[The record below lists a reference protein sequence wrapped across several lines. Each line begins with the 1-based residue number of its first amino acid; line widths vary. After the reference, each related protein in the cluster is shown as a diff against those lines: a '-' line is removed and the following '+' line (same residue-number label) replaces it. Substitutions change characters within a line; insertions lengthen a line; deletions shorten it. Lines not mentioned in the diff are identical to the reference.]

1 MEKKLYL
8 ISLGCPKN
16 LVDSEVMLGLL
27 AEDGYRVCSSPEEA
41 DLLLVNTCG
50 FIQPA
55 VEESIDEILSLGQV
69 KVRHPAVKLVVTG
82 CLVQRYGEQ
91 LKEQLSEVDL
101 FIGTDGFQD
110 IAAAIKR
117 SEQGRKPPSMPLK
130 PLYIMDSSVPR
141 QISTPRHRAYLK
153 ISEGCLNRCAFCLI
167 PSLRGGLRS
176 RPITDLIVEAKHLEE
191 QGVKEMTLVGQDLTA
206 YGLDLGRNHP
216 VLTDLIEHLLAA
228 CNIPW
233 IRLLYLYPG
242 RLGEDLLRLMA
253 AEPRLL
259 SYLDLPLQ
267 HVSDSVL
274 KRMNRPFGRSHVFDV
289 VEKIRQIVPQAA
301 IRTTFMVGFPGE
313 TEKDV
318 RCLENFMTACR
329 LDHVGIFTYSNEE
342 GCAAERLPNQCS
354 EEEKEERR
362 DRLMEIQVAISLEKN
377 QKRVGSTVEVLV
389 EGVSPETDLL
399 LEGRARFQAPEIDG
413 RIYITD
419 GHCNGGDLVNVEI
432 TEAYTYDLAG
442 RIV

>member
-1 MEKKLYL
+1 MEKKLNL
-8 ISLGCPKN
+8 VSLGCPKN

-27 AEDGYRVCSSPEEA
+27 AKDGYSVCSSPEEA

-55 VEESIDEILSLGQV
+55 VEESIDEILNLGQV
-69 KVRHPAVKLVVTG
+69 KKRRPGVRLVVTG

-91 LKEQLSEVDL
+91 LREQLPEVDL

-110 IAAAIKR
+110 IVAAIKR
-117 SEQGRKPPSMPLK
+117 SEQGCEPPSIPLK
-130 PLYIMDSSVPR
+130 PLYVMDSSVSR

-176 RPITDLIVEAKHLEE
+176 RPVADLILEAKWLAA

-216 VLTDLIEHLLAA
+216 ALTDLIEQLLAA
-228 CNIPW
+228 CDIPW

-242 RLGEDLLRLMA
+242 RLDDDLLRLMA

-274 KRMNRPFGRSHVFDV
+274 KRMNRPFGRAHVLDV
-289 VEKIRQIVPQAA
+289 VEKIRQIVPRAA
-301 IRTTFMVGFPGE
+301 IRTTLMVGFPGE
-313 TEKDV
+313 SEKDV
-318 RCLENFMTACR
+318 RCLEDFMTAGR
-329 LDHVGIFTYSNEE
+329 LDHVGIFTYCNEE
-342 GCAAERLPNQCS
+342 GCAA
-354 EEEKEERR
+354 
-362 DRLMEIQVAISLEKN
+362 
-377 QKRVGSTVEVLV
+377 
-389 EGVSPETDLL
+389 
-399 LEGRARFQAPEIDG
+399 
-413 RIYITD
+413 
-419 GHCNGGDLVNVEI
+419 
-432 TEAYTYDLAG
+432 
-442 RIV
+442 

>member
-1 MEKKLYL
+1 MKKKLYL
-8 ISLGCPKN
+8 VSLGCPKN

-69 KVRHPAVKLVVTG
+69 KVHHPAVKLVVTG
-82 CLVQRYGEQ
+82 CLVQRYGRQLREQ
-91 LKEQLSEVDL
+91 LPEVDL

-110 IAAAIKR
+110 ISAAIKR
-117 SEQGRKPPSMPLK
+117 LEQGRKPSSIPVK

-141 QISTPRHRAYLK
+141 QISTPWHRAYLK

-176 RPITDLIVEAKHLEE
+176 RPVADLVLEAKRLEG
-191 QGVKEMTLVGQDLTA
+191 QGVKEMTLVAQDLTA

-216 VLTDLIEHLLAA
+216 VLTDLLEQLLAA

-253 AEPRLL
+253 AESRLL

-267 HVSDSVL
+267 HVSGPVL
-274 KRMNRPFGRSHVFDV
+274 QRMNRPFGRDHVLAV

-318 RCLENFMTACR
+318 RCLESFMTACR
-329 LDHVGIFTYSNEE
+329 LDHVGIFTYCNEE
-342 GCAAERLPNQCS
+342 GCAAEKLPNQCS

-362 DRLMEIQVAISLEKN
+362 DRLMEIQTGISLEKN
-377 QKRVGSTVEVLV
+377 QKRVGTTVEVLV
-389 EGVSPETDLL
+389 EGVSSETDLL

-413 RIYITD
+413 RVYITD
-419 GHCNGGDLVNVEI
+419 GHCNAGDLVNVEI
-432 TEAYTYDLAG
+432 NEAYPYDLSG
-442 RIV
+442 GIV